1 MSQFTRTF
9 ALLAAILL
17 TASGALFAGQPQIT
31 TPEGQLFSS
40 LNRERVSLGLPVLQW
55 DDALAS
61 AARQH
66 AVRMAQLDQMSHQ
79 LPGEPNLLAWAR
91 REGGTFLVTPNL
103 LARASEAGAHF
114 SVIAENV
121 AIGPAPDVIHT
132 MWMHSAGHRANIL
145 SPQLTAV
152 GIAVVQG
159 SSGLF
164 AAQDFSQKVV
174 TSNPDQQVQQVI
186 SQLAA
191 RGLQATAADDAAAS
205 CDGNRKFAPNTA
217 ATLVRYETPNL
228 DKLPDTLEQQLQTH
242 KFRAAT
248 VAACSSNTT
257 PGFSR
262 FRVAV
267 LLF

>member
-1 MSQFTRTF
+1 
-9 ALLAAILL
+9 
-17 TASGALFAGQPQIT
+17 
-31 TPEGQLFSS
+31 
-40 LNRERVSLGLPVLQW
+40 
-55 DDALAS
+55 
-61 AARQH
+61 
-66 AVRMAQLDQMSHQ
+66 
-79 LPGEPNLLAWAR
+79 
-91 REGGTFLVTPNL
+91 
-103 LARASEAGAHF
+103 
-114 SVIAENV
+114 
-121 AIGPAPDVIHT
+121 

-164 AAQDFSQKVV
+164 AAQDFSQRVV

-191 RGLQATAADDAAAS
+191 RGIQATAAGNADAS

-228 DKLPDTLEQQLQTH
+228 DKLPDVLDQQLQTH

-248 VAACSSNTT
+248 VAACSANAT

>member
-1 MSQFTRTF
+1 MRQCTRF
-9 ALLAAILL
+9 GVLVLAILL
-17 TASGALFAGQPQIT
+17 MAPGALFARPPQT
-31 TPEGQLFSS
+31 TSPEGQLFNS
-40 LNRERVSLGLPVLQW
+40 LNRERSALGLPVLQW

-66 AVRMAQLDQMSHQ
+66 A
-79 LPGEPNLLAWAR
+79 G
-91 REGGTFLVTPNL
+91 L
-103 LARASEAGAHF
+103 LARLSDAGAHC

-121 AIGPAPDVIHT
+121 AVGPDPAVIHN
-132 MWMHSAGHRANIL
+132 MWMHSPGHRANIL
-145 SPQLTAV
+145 SPDLSAV
-152 GIAVVQG
+152 GIAVAQG

-164 AAQDFSQKVV
+164 AVQDFSHTVLS
-174 TSNPDQQVQQVI
+174 SNLDQQEHQVI

-191 RGLQATAADDAAAS
+191 RGLQASVSDDARAS
-205 CDGNRKFAPNTA
+205 CAGNRKLAPNTA

-228 DKLPDTLEQQLQTH
+228 DKLPDVLDQQLQTH
-242 KFRAAT
+242 RFRAAT
-248 VAACSSNTT
+248 VAACSASSA

>member
-1 MSQFTRTF
+1 MSQFTRTL

-17 TASGALFAGQPQIT
+17 MASGALFAGQPQIT

-40 LNRERVSLGLPVLQW
+40 LNRERVSQGLPVLQW

-61 AARQH
+61 AARRH

-79 LPGEPNLLAWAR
+79 LPGEPNLLA
-91 REGGTFLVTPNL
+91 
-103 LARASEAGAHF
+103 RANEAGAHF

-121 AIGPAPDVIHT
+121 AIGPDPALIHT
-132 MWMHSAGHRANIL
+132 MWMHSPGHRANIL

-164 AAQDFSQKVV
+164 AAQDFSQRVV
-174 TSNPDQQVQQVI
+174 TSNPVQQVQQVI

-191 RGLQATAADDAAAS
+191 RGLQATAAEDAGAS

-217 ATLVRYETPNL
+217 ATLVRYESPSL
-228 DKLPDTLEQQLQTH
+228 DKLPDFLDQQLQTH
-242 KFRAAT
+242 KFHAAT
-248 VAACSSNTT
+248 VAACTANAA

>member
-17 TASGALFAGQPQIT
+17 TASGALFAGQPKIT

-40 LNRERVSLGLPVLQW
+40 LNRERVSLGLPALQW

-79 LPGEPNLLAWAR
+79 LPGE
-91 REGGTFLVTPNL
+91 PNL

-164 AAQDFSQKVV
+164 AAQDFSQRVAS
-174 TSNPDQQVQQVI
+174 SNPDQQVQQVI

-248 VAACSSNTT
+248 VAACSSNAT

>member
-17 TASGALFAGQPQIT
+17 MASGALFAGQPQIT

-40 LNRERVSLGLPVLQW
+40 LNRERVSEGLPVLQW

-79 LPGEPNLLAWAR
+79 LPGEPNLLA
-91 REGGTFLVTPNL
+91 
-103 LARASEAGAHF
+103 RASEAGAHF

-121 AIGPAPDVIHT
+121 AIGPDPALIHT
-132 MWMHSAGHRANIL
+132 MWMHSPRHRANIL

-164 AAQDFSQKVV
+164 AAQDFSQRVV
-174 TSNPDQQVQQVI
+174 TSNPNQQVQQVT
-186 SQLAA
+186 SLLAA
-191 RGLQATAADDAAAS
+191 HGLQATATNDAAAS

-228 DKLPDTLEQQLQTH
+228 DKLPDLLDQQLQTH

-248 VAACSSNTT
+248 VAACSANAT

>member
-79 LPGEPNLLAWAR
+79 LPGESNLL
-91 REGGTFLVTPNL
+91 V
-103 LARASEAGAHF
+103 RASEAGAHF

-248 VAACSSNTT
+248 VAACSSNAT

>member
-1 MSQFTRTF
+1 MSQFSRMFT
-9 ALLAAILL
+9 LLAAILL
-17 TASGALFAGQPQIT
+17 MAPGALFAEPPRIT

-40 LNRERVSLGLPVLQW
+40 LNRERASQGLPALQW

-79 LPGEPNLLAWAR
+79 LPGEPNLLA
-91 REGGTFLVTPNL
+91 
-103 LARASEAGAHF
+103 RASEAGARF

-121 AIGPAPDVIHT
+121 AIGPDPAVIHT
-132 MWMHSAGHRANIL
+132 MWMHSPGHRANIL
-145 SPQLTAV
+145 SSQLSAV

-164 AAQDFSQKVV
+164 ATQDFSRKVV
-174 TSNPDQQVQQVI
+174 TSNPDQQVQQVV
-186 SQLAA
+186 SLLVA
-191 RGLQATAADDAAAS
+191 RGLQATAADDPGAS
-205 CDGNRKFAPNTA
+205 CDVNHKFAPASA

-228 DKLPDTLEQQLQTH
+228 DKLPDVLDQQLQTR

-248 VAACSSNTT
+248 VAACTANSA

-262 FRVAV
+262 FRITV

>member
-40 LNRERVSLGLPVLQW
+40 LNRERVSLGLPALQW

-79 LPGEPNLLAWAR
+79 LPGEPNLLA
-91 REGGTFLVTPNL
+91 
-103 LARASEAGAHF
+103 RASEAGARF

-164 AAQDFSQKVV
+164 AAQDFSQRVAS
-174 TSNPDQQVQQVI
+174 SNPDQQVQQVI

-248 VAACSSNTT
+248 VAACSSNAT

>member
-1 MSQFTRTF
+1 MSQFTRTL

-17 TASGALFAGQPQIT
+17 MASGALFAGQPQIS

-40 LNRERVSLGLPVLQW
+40 LNRERISQGLPVLQW

-79 LPGEPNLLAWAR
+79 LPGEPNLLA
-91 REGGTFLVTPNL
+91 
-103 LARASEAGAHF
+103 RASEAGAHF

-121 AIGPAPDVIHT
+121 AIGPDPALIHT

-164 AAQDFSQKVV
+164 AAQDFSQRVV

-186 SQLAA
+186 SQLTA
-191 RGLQATAADDAAAS
+191 RGLQATAADDAGAS

-217 ATLVRYETPNL
+217 ATLVRYETPDL
-228 DKLPDTLEQQLQTH
+228 DKLPDVLDQQLQTH
-242 KFRAAT
+242 RFRAAT
-248 VAACSSNTT
+248 VAACSANAA

>member
-40 LNRERVSLGLPVLQW
+40 LNRERVSLGLPALQW

-79 LPGEPNLLAWAR
+79 LPGE
-91 REGGTFLVTPNL
+91 PNL

-248 VAACSSNTT
+248 VAACSSNAT

>member
-1 MSQFTRTF
+1 MSHFTRTF

-17 TASGALFAGQPQIT
+17 MASGALFAGQPQIT

-40 LNRERVSLGLPVLQW
+40 LNRERVSQGLPVLQW

-79 LPGEPNLLAWAR
+79 LPGEPNLLA
-91 REGGTFLVTPNL
+91 
-103 LARASEAGAHF
+103 RASEAGAHF

-121 AIGPAPDVIHT
+121 AIGPDPALIHT
-132 MWMHSAGHRANIL
+132 MWMHSPGHRANIL

-164 AAQDFSQKVV
+164 AAQDFSQRVV
-174 TSNPDQQVQQVI
+174 SSNPVQQVQQVI
-186 SQLAA
+186 SQIVA
-191 RGLQATAADDAAAS
+191 RGLQATAADDAAAY
-205 CDGNRKFAPNTA
+205 CDGNRKFAPNIA

-228 DKLPDTLEQQLQTH
+228 QVLPDVLDQQLQTH

-248 VAACSSNTT
+248 VAACTANAA

>member
-1 MSQFTRTF
+1 MSQFTRMFTLI
-9 ALLAAILL
+9 ASILL
-17 TASGALFAGQPQIT
+17 MAPGALFAEPPRIT
-31 TPEGQLFSS
+31 TPEGQLFNS
-40 LNRERVSLGLPVLQW
+40 LNRERASQGLPVLQW

-66 AVRMAQLDQMSHQ
+66 AIRMAQLDQMSHQ
-79 LPGEPNLLAWAR
+79 LPGEPNLLA
-91 REGGTFLVTPNL
+91 
-103 LARASEAGAHF
+103 RASEAGARF

-121 AIGPAPDVIHT
+121 AIGPDPAVIHT
-132 MWMHSAGHRANIL
+132 MWMHSPGHRANIL
-145 SPQLTAV
+145 SPELSAV

-159 SSGLF
+159 RSGLF
-164 AAQDFSQKVV
+164 AAQDFSRNVV
-174 TSNPDQQVQQVI
+174 TSSPDQQEQLVI
-186 SQLAA
+186 SLLEA
-191 RGLQATAADDAAAS
+191 RGLQATAADDERAS
-205 CDGNRKFAPNTA
+205 CDVNHKFALNSA

-228 DKLPDTLEQQLQTH
+228 DKLPDILDQQLQTH

-248 VAACSSNTT
+248 VAACTANAA